1 MRKAPEAG
9 NEIMIKRKYSII
21 LGNLGNT
28 CDRFL
33 SSGYKD
39 ALDKRRMIEQAAS
52 IAGVT
57 GIELVG
63 TWDIDDKSVVSMK
76 ASLKAHNL
84 ECASIIPD
92 LFAQKRWGRGALA
105 SRDPAIRRQ
114 AVAEVNRMTDIAVE
128 LGGSLINLWPGQDG
142 YDYPLVADYL
152 QERKWLLDTI
162 GQCAQHAKSKG
173 VRIALEFKMKEPRTH
188 SYLARTADTLLVANH
203 LGMDNVGVCIDTG
216 HAFLA
221 YENVGE
227 SVALL
232 KLFGDKLFH
241 MHFNDNFGAWDDD
254 MIVGSIRL
262 PEYFEMLYWLG
273 RTGYDGWFSMDQ
285 YPYREDG
292 LGAIRSSVRFLQR
305 MHALLDYAG
314 PDTVSTLLLQADPVA
329 TADFIREHLIAKP
342 RTPALD

>member
-1 MRKAPEAG
+1 MKQRQ
-9 NEIMIKRKYSII
+9 YSII

-39 ALDKRRMIEQAAS
+39 PLDKRKMIEQAAS
-52 IAGVT
+52 IEGVA

-63 TWDIDDKSVVSMK
+63 TWDIDDTCVAQMK
-76 ASLKAHNL
+76 ESLNSHNL
-84 ECASIIPD
+84 ECSSIIPD

-105 SRDPAIRRQ
+105 APDADIRRQ
-114 AVAEVNRMTDIAVE
+114 AVAEVNLMTDIAVE

-142 YDYPLVADYL
+142 YDYPLAADYL
-152 QERKWLLDTI
+152 EERGWLLESI
-162 GQCAQHAKSKG
+162 AACAEHAAKKN

-188 SYLARTADTLLVANH
+188 SYLARTADTLLVANQ
-203 LGMDNVGVCIDTG
+203 LKMDNVGVCIDTG

-241 MHFNDNFGAWDDD
+241 MHFNDNFGSWDDD
-254 MIVGSIRL
+254 MIVGSIHL
-262 PEYFEMLYWLG
+262 VEYFEMLYWME
-273 RTGYDGWFSMDQ
+273 RTGYNGWFSMDQ

-292 LGAIRSSVRFLQR
+292 YGAIRSSVLFVQK
-305 MHALLDYAG
+305 MHELLDKTGLDAVG
-314 PDTVSTLLLQADPVA
+314 ELLSKRDPVA
-329 TADFIREHLIAKP
+329 TAGFIRNHLIA
-342 RTPALD
+342 

>member
-1 MRKAPEAG
+1 MKT
-9 NEIMIKRKYSII
+9 RKYSVI

-33 SSGYKD
+33 SSGYKEP
-39 ALDKRRMIEQAAS
+39 LDKRRMIEQAAQ
-52 IAGVT
+52 IEGVT

-63 TWDIDDKSVVSMK
+63 TWDIDDKSVEQMK
-76 ASLKAHNL
+76 TSLREHKL

-92 LFAQKRWGRGALA
+92 LFGQKRWGKGALA
-105 SRDPAIRRQ
+105 SADASIRRQ
-114 AVAEVNRMTDIAVE
+114 AVEAVNQMTDIVVE
-128 LGGSLINLWPGQDG
+128 LDGTLINLWPGQDG
-142 YDYPLVADYL
+142 YDYPLAADFL
-152 QERKWLLDTI
+152 EERGWMLDTI
-162 GQCAQHAKSKG
+162 AECAAYAKTRG

-188 SYLARTADTLLVANH
+188 SYLARTADSLLVANH

-241 MHFNDNFGAWDDD
+241 MHFNDNYGSWDDD
-254 MIVGSIRL
+254 MIVGSIHL
-262 PEYFEMLYWLG
+262 PEYFEMLYWMEK
-273 RTGYDGWFSMDQ
+273 TGYSGWFSMDQ

-292 LGAIRSSVRFLQR
+292 YGAIRSSVLFIQK
-305 MHALLDYAG
+305 MHGLLDKVG
-314 PDTVSTLLLQADPVA
+314 LDKVEELLRRRDPVA
-329 TADFIREHLIAKP
+329 TSDFIRTTLIA
-342 RTPALD
+342 

>member
-1 MRKAPEAG
+1 MK
-9 NEIMIKRKYSII
+9 KRKYSII

-33 SSGYKD
+33 SSGYKEP
-39 ALDKRRMIEQAAS
+39 LDKMRMIEQAAS
-52 IAGVT
+52 IEGVT

-63 TWDIDDKSVVSMK
+63 SWDIDDQSVDAMK
-76 ASLKAHNL
+76 TALKAHKL
-84 ECASIIPD
+84 VCSSIIPD

-105 SRDPAIRRQ
+105 SADAKIRRQ

-128 LGGSLINLWPGQDG
+128 LGGDLINLWPGQDG
-142 YDYPLVADYL
+142 YDYPLAADYL

-162 GQCAQHAKSKG
+162 AECAAHAQKRR

-188 SYLARTADTLLVANH
+188 SYLARTADPLLVANT
-203 LGMDNVGVCIDTG
+203 LGFPNLGVCIDTG

-227 SVALL
+227 SVAML
-232 KLFGDKLFH
+232 KLFGNKLLH
-241 MHFNDNFGAWDDD
+241 MHFNDNFGSWDDD

-262 PEYFEMLYWLG
+262 PEYFEMLYWLEK
-273 RTGYDGWFSMDQ
+273 TGYRGWFSMDQ

-292 LGAIRSSVRFLQR
+292 YGAIRASVLFVQK
-305 MHALLDYAG
+305 MHALLDKAG
-314 PDTVSTLLLQADPVA
+314 LPQVEALLRRRDPVA
-329 TADFIREHLIAKP
+329 TADFIRTMLIA
-342 RTPALD
+342 

>member
-1 MRKAPEAG
+1 MK
-9 NEIMIKRKYSII
+9 KRDYSII

-33 SSGYKD
+33 SSGYKEP
-39 ALDKRRMIEQAAS
+39 LDKRKMIEQAAS
-52 IAGVT
+52 IEGVT

-63 TWDIDDKSVVSMK
+63 TWDIDDTSVGRMQ
-76 ASLKAHNL
+76 AALREHSLA
-84 ECASIIPD
+84 CASIIPD

-105 SRDPAIRRQ
+105 SADAGIRRQ

-142 YDYPLVADYL
+142 YDYPLAADYL
-152 QERKWLLDTI
+152 EERQWMVESI
-162 GQCAQHAKSKG
+162 AACAGHARKKG

-203 LGMDNVGVCIDTG
+203 LGLENVGVCIDTG

-232 KLFGDKLFH
+232 KGFGDKLFH
-241 MHFNDNFGAWDDD
+241 MHFNDNFGSWDDD
-254 MIVGSIRL
+254 MIVGAIRL
-262 PEYFEMLYWLG
+262 PEYFEMLYWME
-273 RTGYDGWFSMDQ
+273 RTGYAGWFSMDQ

-292 LGAIRSSVRFLQR
+292 YGAIRASVLFVQK
-305 MHALLDYAG
+305 MHALLDQIGLDAVG
-314 PDTVSTLLLQADPVA
+314 ELLRRRDPVA
-329 TADFIREHLIAKP
+329 TADFVRNHLLA
-342 RTPALD
+342 RT